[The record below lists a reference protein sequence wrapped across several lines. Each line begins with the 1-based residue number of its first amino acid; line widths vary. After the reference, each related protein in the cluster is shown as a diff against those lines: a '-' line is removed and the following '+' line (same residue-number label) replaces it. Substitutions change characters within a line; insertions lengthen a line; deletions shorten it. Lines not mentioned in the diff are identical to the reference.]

1 MDMNVLEL
9 INKNIKIS
17 VDEYLELCG
26 FKYHPKISAENNWM
40 HDWSEVEEMMGEES
54 LEYIDTYN
62 LTLKHYESYMADL
75 IQKRNGN
82 TDK

>member
-40 HDWSEVEEMMGEES
+40 HDWSEVEDIMGEES
-54 LEYIDTYN
+54 CEYIDAYN
-62 LTLKHYESYMADL
+62 WALKHYESYMADL
-75 IQKRNGN
+75 IEKNGN
-82 TDK
+82 TNR